1 MTACEVKAADPCTR
15 LIPGGV
21 HQQHIAE
28 KSIN

>member
-1 MTACEVKAADPCTR
+1 MTAYQDEAADPCTR